1 MDEKNESRIFIVK
14 ATDTDDLYCFDQSCL
29 EQIRTEHVYP
39 NSTVELDTNTIE
51 EVKSSECLNKMVK
64 TCEEKSVDQSYEIVA
79 GKKTANDA
87 TYCQANE
94 DCQVT
99 GIIGCIGVFVVHPT
113 DGYIAFHYI
122 SGNDGS
128 ESKKL
133 TNTRNIMNQR
143 GWTDSDIELFLY
155 INDSRAVP
163 TPPPVMSRK
172 TLTPKKPSKPPLSS
186 RSQNIMSSRP
196 LFQAPRG
203 RSQKIMSS
211 RRLFQEPPLE
221 PPSEQVSG
229 LGDVY
234 KKKRDISLDIVQKF
248 FNKKG
253 NMISGNSS
261 KINYKSLR
269 KPTEI
274 TAVNTMDIYNQALTA
289 VKDTQSLEEALKVKP
304 TVKTFGEASTFRRYI
319 REIYSEKNEQL

>member
-1 MDEKNESRIFIVK
+1 MDENKESRIFIVK

-29 EQIRTEHVYP
+29 EQIQTEHVYP
-39 NSTVELDTNTIE
+39 NSTVELDTDTIE

-87 TYCQANE
+87 TYCQAND

-186 RSQNIMSSRP
+186 RSQN
-196 LFQAPRG
+196 
-203 RSQKIMSS
+203 IMSS

>member
-1 MDEKNESRIFIVK
+1 MDENKESRIFIVK
-14 ATDTDDLYCFDQSCL
+14 ATDTDDLYCFDQNCL

-196 LFQAPRG
+196 LFQ
-203 RSQKIMSS
+203 
-211 RRLFQEPPLE
+211 EPPLE

-304 TVKTFGEASTFRRYI
+304 TLKTFGEASTFRRYI
-319 REIYSEKNEQL
+319 RKIYSEKNEQL

>member
-1 MDEKNESRIFIVK
+1 MDENKENRVFIVK
-14 ATDTDDLYCFDQSCL
+14 ATETDDLYCFDQSCL
-29 EQIRTEHVYP
+29 EQIQTEHVYP
-39 NSTVELDTNTIE
+39 NSTVELDTDTIE

-64 TCEEKSVDQSYEIVA
+64 TCEEKSVEQSYEIVDD
-79 GKKTANDA
+79 KKTANDA
-87 TYCQANE
+87 TYCQASE

-113 DGYIAFHYI
+113 DGYIALHYI

-128 ESKKL
+128 EAKKL

-172 TLTPKKPSKPPLSS
+172 TLTPKKPSKPPLRS
-186 RSQNIMSSRP
+186 RSQNIISSRP
-196 LFQAPRG
+196 LFQE
-203 RSQKIMSS
+203 SS
-211 RRLFQEPPLE
+211 
-221 PPSEQVSG
+221 SEQVSG
-229 LGDVY
+229 LGDAY

-253 NMISGNSS
+253 IIVSGKSS
-261 KINYKSLR
+261 KMNYKSLR
-269 KPTEI
+269 IPTEI
-274 TAVNTMDIYNQALTA
+274 TAVNTTDIYNQALRA
-289 VKDTQSLEEALKVKP
+289 VKDTQSLEEALNVKP
-304 TVKTFGEASTFRRYI
+304 TVKTYGELGRFKRYI
-319 REIYSEKNEQL
+319 REIYST